1 MAFFPLVGTILGC
14 LVACFVWA
22 AWDLWPPYLSGP
34 LGCAWLAFLTRG
46 LHLDGFAD
54 MADAL
59 GSGAAPE
66 RALEIMRDSRSGA
79 LGVAALVFLIVLKSS
94 AFIFFISSR
103 DWQWLVMA
111 PCCSRWGLNVLA
123 SVSSYARPQGG
134 LGESFTGK
142 GTRIYLLLAGPTALA
157 VGWFLLGWKGLMV
170 VVATAIWSLL
180 FAIFSRSRFGGV
192 TGDILGAHVEL
203 SETMILLLG
212 VALE

>member
-1 MAFFPLVGTILGC
+1 MAFFPLVGAILGC
-14 LVACFVWA
+14 LVAGFVWA
-22 AWDLWPPYLSGP
+22 AWDLWPPYLAGP

-94 AFIFFISSR
+94 AFIFFTSSR
-103 DWQWLVMA
+103 EWQWLVMA

-123 SVSSYARPQGG
+123 AASRYARPQGG
-134 LGESFTGK
+134 AGRILYREGDKDLSPSGRADCLGNRLVPSGMEGPGGGCRDGDLEPSLRSIHHVQVWWGYRRHTW
-142 GTRIYLLLAGPTALA
+142 GTC
-157 VGWFLLGWKGLMV
+157 
-170 VVATAIWSLL
+170 
-180 FAIFSRSRFGGV
+180 
-192 TGDILGAHVEL
+192 GAF
-203 SETMILLLG
+203 
-212 VALE
+212 